1 MEAILLIVGMFA
13 TDPAE
18 TQDSLSAPQLGVV
31 IEYPGRTDWWWFMP
45 GITTTGS
52 ST

>member
-1 MEAILLIVGMFA
+1 MDIVLLIVGMFA

-18 TQDSLSAPQLGVV
+18 THDHLSAPQLGVV
-31 IEYPGRTDWWWFMP
+31 IEHPGIDWWWFTP
-45 GITTTGS
+45 GTTTTGS